1 MPNTYLVRE
10 LPEEVVRMLPP
21 EERMV
26 EPPPVE
32 RIVED
37 EDERV
42 DEGVYDDELLERTVV
57 LVVRTLGVLER
68 VGVVLVVRT
77 VELVERVGEV
87 LDERVTDV
95 EVLRDGDVVV
105 VLTLVVELV
114 RVVVV
119 VMLDLVLVVA
129 VVAARC
135 VLEVE
140 LVRTF
145 VLP

>member
-1 MPNTYLVRE
+1 MPNAYLVRE

-95 EVLRDGDVVV
+95 EVLRDGDVA

-119 VMLDLVLVVA
+119 VMLDLVLVVT